1 MEWYRG
7 ANRDSFVV
15 RPSVRNSRMRGC
27 TILVDNSAGLYC
39 TGGARGWAVLYW
51 WKTRLYCTGGAL
63 GWAVLYWWSTRL
75 GCTVLVVRLLEY
87 ILDYGPVFSFR
98 LYSFERFNTR
108 LG

>member
-15 RPSVRNSRMRGC
+15 RPSVRNFRMRGC

-63 GWAVLYWWSTRL
+63 GWAVLYWWSDYL
-75 GCTVLVVRLLEY
+75 NIFLIMVLCSHFDY
-87 ILDYGPVFSFR
+87 IVLSGSIP
-98 LYSFERFNTR
+98 
-108 LG
+108 G